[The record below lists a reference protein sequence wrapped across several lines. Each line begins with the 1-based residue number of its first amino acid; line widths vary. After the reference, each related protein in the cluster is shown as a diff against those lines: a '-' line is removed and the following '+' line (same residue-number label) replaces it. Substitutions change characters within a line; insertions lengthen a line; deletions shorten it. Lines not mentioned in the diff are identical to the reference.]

1 MSRFQRP
8 LPSTV
13 STFFIDLTGT
23 DMFILNERLDND
35 TVRVAKLRLNLVL
48 LMKDRSFPWLILVPE
63 RKDIGEIHELAK
75 EDRLILVEEIS
86 FVSKII
92 EDIYRPDK
100 INIGALG
107 NLVPQ
112 LHIHIIGRFKNDR
125 AWPGPV
131 WGKVDPEPYTGKEL
145 EEATS
150 RLKSSLDRFII

>member
-1 MSRFQRP
+1 
-8 LPSTV
+8 
-13 STFFIDLTGT
+13 
-23 DMFILNERLDND
+23 MFILNERLEND
-35 TVRVAKLRLNLVL
+35 AVRVAKLRLSLVL

-63 RKDIGEIHELAK
+63 RKGIGEIHELAK
-75 EDRLILVEEIS
+75 EDRLTLVEEIS

-125 AWPGPV
+125 AWPGPA
-131 WGKVDPEPYTGKEL
+131 WGKVDPEPYLRKEL
-145 EEATS
+145 EETIG
-150 RLKSSLDRFII
+150 RLRFSLDRFLEFD